1 MMVEISAF
9 NARASISA
17 VPQANRVLPPDGV
30 TGTDKSISDG
40 GKTDAARGDLS
51 QGQSFRLASR
61 TEASVF
67 AVDLRAGGRETEGIA
82 EALSGTFE
90 ELLEIFH
97 GAGKA
102 SEALETA
109 LSSVSDLIDA
119 AGEDA
124 DVLGVQLRVASVV
137 RSFGAENGEDAVFGS
152 VSGFAIEVGLVR
164 GERVGAEDTRLV
176 GLAGDLIDLTVAQR
190 RTGIVDGVYRI
201 QDRAPFSDDLA
212 AFQGR
217 NKAQIEALR
226 NALDRLALVQDALKS
241 YRNGDT
247 RALEEVEKFFRAGTL
262 DAGAVRAIS
271 DVRGTSQTVVPGA
284 GVFSLS

>member
-1 MMVEISAF
+1 MVEISAF
-9 NARASISA
+9 NARANVSA
-17 VPQANRVLPPDGV
+17 VLQANRVSPPDGETSANKIV
-30 TGTDKSISDG
+30 SDG
-40 GKTDAARGDLS
+40 NTADISSSFS

-67 AVDLRAGGRETEGIA
+67 AVDLRATGRETEGVG

-97 GAGKA
+97 GNGKA
-102 SEALETA
+102 SGALENA

-152 VSGFAIEVGLVR
+152 VTGFAIEVGLVR
-164 GERVGAEDTRLV
+164 GDRVSAEDTRLV
-176 GLAGDLIDLTVAQR
+176 GLAGDLIDLNVAQR
-190 RTGIVDGVYRI
+190 RTGIVDGVYQI
-201 QDRAPFSDDLA
+201 QDKAPFSDELA
-212 AFQGR
+212 AFQGQNR
-217 NKAQIEALR
+217 AQVEALR

-247 RALEEVEKFFRAGTL
+247 RALEEVEKFFRSGTL

-271 DVRGTSQTVVPGA
+271 DVRGTSQTLVPGA
-284 GVFSLS
+284 GIFSLS

>member
-1 MMVEISAF
+1 MVEISAF
-9 NARASISA
+9 NARASVTA
-17 VPQANRVLPPDGV
+17 VLQANRVSPPDGETSANKIV
-30 TGTDKSISDG
+30 SDG
-40 GKTDAARGDLS
+40 NTADISSSFS

-67 AVDLRAGGRETEGIA
+67 AVDLRATGRETEGVG

-97 GAGKA
+97 GNGKA
-102 SEALETA
+102 SEALENA

-124 DVLGVQLRVASVV
+124 DVLGVQLRVTSVV
-137 RSFGAENGEDAVFGS
+137 RSFGAENGEDAAFGS
-152 VSGFAIEVGLVR
+152 VTGFAIEVGLVR
-164 GERVGAEDTRLV
+164 GDRVSAEDTRLV
-176 GLAGDLIDLTVAQR
+176 GLAGDLIDLNVAQR
-190 RTGIVDGVYRI
+190 RTGIVDGVYQI
-201 QDRAPFSDDLA
+201 QDKAPFSDELA
-212 AFQGR
+212 AFQGQNR
-217 NKAQIEALR
+217 AQVEALR

-247 RALEEVEKFFRAGTL
+247 RALEEVEKFFRSGTL

-271 DVRGTSQTVVPGA
+271 DVRGTSQTLVPGA
-284 GVFSLS
+284 GIFSLS

>member
-1 MMVEISAF
+1 MVEISAF

-17 VPQANRVLPPDGV
+17 VLQANRVLPPESAPS
-30 TGTDKSISDG
+30 TDRSPSDAPKPG
-40 GKTDAARGDLS
+40 IPQGNLS
-51 QGQSFRLASR
+51 EGQAFRLASR

-67 AVDLRAGGRETEGIA
+67 AVDLRASGRETEGIGA
-82 EALSGTFE
+82 ALSGTFE
-90 ELLEIFH
+90 ELLEVFH

-109 LSSVSDLIDA
+109 LASVADLIDA
-119 AGEDA
+119 AGEDT

-152 VSGFAIEVGLVR
+152 VTGFAIEVGLVR
-164 GERVGAEDTRLV
+164 GERVNAEDTRLV
-176 GLAGDLIDLTVAQR
+176 GLAGDLIDLTVEQR

-212 AFQGR
+212 AFQGQ

-247 RALEEVEKFFRAGTL
+247 RALEEVERFFRAGTL